1 MVWGTCA
8 GMILL
13 SNRIVGEKQG
23 SKIKVCKKLLRDVND
38 SDYFEIRIAN

>member
-23 SKIKVCKKLLRDVND
+23 SKIKVSKKLLRDVNGNN
-38 SDYFEIRIAN
+38 FEIRIAN